1 MLTVEADERKRVRVS
16 VAFGKVNGDIYIYIH
31 CNDKGRENA
40 IMQPLKLIDDQI
52 VI

>member
-1 MLTVEADERKRVRVS
+1 MLTVEADERKRVEVL
-16 VAFGKVNGDIYIYIH
+16 VAFGKVSGNIYIH